1 MNQKRWLVHILTLL
15 NYKSLKKMANKDETK
30 EDGWNEY
37 SKLVLAELLRLNDND
52 NKLRDTITESN
63 GRLYKALS
71 EINIKLARLEAFE
84 REIDVIDKWKLDME
98 EVGTPSV
105 LRQIKADV
113 ESLNTFK
120 TVATTVWAIVQIGF
134 GIIIA
139 IYYK

>member
-1 MNQKRWLVHILTLL
+1 MLQIVKVF
-15 NYKSLKKMANKDETK
+15 KMGNKETQ

-37 SKLVLAELLRLNDND
+37 SKLVLAELLRLNEND

-63 GRLYKALS
+63 GKLYKALN
-71 EINIKLARLEAFE
+71 EINIKLARLETFE
-84 REIDVIDKWKLDME
+84 REIDLLDKWKADME
-98 EVGTPSV
+98 EIGAPTT
-105 LRQIKADV
+105 LKQIKEDV
-113 ESLNTFK
+113 DSLMTFK

>member
-1 MNQKRWLVHILTLL
+1 MLILQIV
-15 NYKSLKKMANKDETK
+15 KVFKMGKETQ

-52 NKLRDTITESN
+52 DKLRDTITESN
-63 GRLYKALS
+63 GKLYKALS

-84 REIDVIDKWKLDME
+84 REIDLLDRWKHDME
-98 EVGTPSV
+98 SVGTPSTLKQV
-105 LRQIKADV
+105 KDDV
-113 ESLNTFK
+113 EALMTFK

>member
-1 MNQKRWLVHILTLL
+1 MLMLQIVKVF
-15 NYKSLKKMANKDETK
+15 KMGNKETQ

-37 SKLVLAELLRLNDND
+37 SKLVLAELLRLNEND

-63 GRLYKALS
+63 GKLYKALN
-71 EINIKLARLEAFE
+71 EINIKLARLETFE
-84 REIDVIDKWKLDME
+84 REIDLLDKWKADME
-98 EVGTPSV
+98 EIGAPTT
-105 LRQIKADV
+105 LKQIKEDV
-113 ESLNTFK
+113 DSLMTFK

>member
-1 MNQKRWLVHILTLL
+1 MGK
-15 NYKSLKKMANKDETK
+15 ETQ

-52 NKLRDTITESN
+52 DKLRDTITESN
-63 GRLYKALS
+63 GKLYKALS

-84 REIDVIDKWKLDME
+84 REIDLLDRWKHDME
-98 EVGTPSV
+98 SVGTPSTLKQV
-105 LRQIKADV
+105 KDDV
-113 ESLNTFK
+113 EALMTFK

>member
-1 MNQKRWLVHILTLL
+1 
-15 NYKSLKKMANKDETK
+15 MANKDETK